1 MYDIDRQNELFWTDN
16 SMKVIG
22 RSNLNGSNAIFLV
35 NSDLSGNSAACMM
48 DNGYTVTISRILLS

>member
-1 MYDIDRQNELFWTDN
+1 MCDIYRQNELFWTDA
-16 SMKVIG
+16 SERVIG

-48 DNGYTVTISRILLS
+48 DDGYTVTISRILAT